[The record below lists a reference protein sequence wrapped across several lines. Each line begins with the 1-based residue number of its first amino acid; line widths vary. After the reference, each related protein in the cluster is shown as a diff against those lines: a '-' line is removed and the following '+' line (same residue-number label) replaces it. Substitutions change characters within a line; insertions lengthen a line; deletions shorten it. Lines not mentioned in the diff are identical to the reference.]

1 LTEGAGAYV
10 SVALTS
16 LTSPYTPHALAL
28 LPARRERPRG
38 GRAAEQRDE
47 RAAFSL
53 DHLVGER
60 NQQTT
65 YRTGRAFDHVF
76 RTDEQSERISMPSFA
91 VLQTNARADPLF

>member
-1 LTEGAGAYV
+1 LNGRSSREQSRSAEGV
-10 SVALTS
+10 QE
-16 LTSPYTPHALAL
+16 HWQRRL
-28 LPARRERPRG
+28 LRTRRERPRG
-38 GRAAEQRDE
+38 RRAAEQPDE

>member
-1 LTEGAGAYV
+1 LQAGP
-10 SVALTS
+10 SDRTNLTS
-16 LTSPYTPHALAL
+16 CCA
-28 LPARRERPRG
+28 
-38 GRAAEQRDE
+38 RAASGQAAATPPSSLMK

-76 RTDEQSERISMPSFA
+76 RTDEQRERISMPSFA